1 MSGRASLQLL
11 AVAGLPMVQA
21 GDDLGALIGGA
32 LTREGLAL
40 QDRDVIV
47 VAQKIVS
54 KAEGRMIDLA
64 TVTPSARA
72 SVLAGEIGKD
82 PRLVELILSESVRV
96 VRTRPNLLIV
106 EHRLGFVMANAGV
119 DQSNVAPQDGVHRAL
134 LLPRDPDA
142 SADALRARLA
152 QESGARIAVIV
163 NDSFGRAWRRGT
175 CGIAI
180 GAAGLPALLDLRG
193 RPDLFGRTL
202 EVSIIGF
209 ADEIA
214 AAASLLMGQADEAR
228 PVVLVR
234 GLNWELPP
242 TNAHELVRPAAE
254 DLFQ

>member
-1 MSGRASLQLL
+1 MSGGASLQLF
-11 AVAGLPMVQA
+11 AVAGLPMVQP
-21 GDDLGALIGGA
+21 GDDLAGLLAGALA
-32 LTREGLAL
+32 RQGLAL
-40 QDRDVIV
+40 QEHDVIV

-54 KAEGRMIDLA
+54 KAEGRTVDLA

-72 SVLAGEIGKD
+72 SALAAEIGKD
-82 PRLVELILSESVRV
+82 ARLVEVILSESERV

-134 LLPRDPDA
+134 LLPRNPDA
-142 SADALRARLA
+142 SAESLRARLA
-152 QESGARIAVIV
+152 QASGARIGVII

-180 GAAGLPALLDLRG
+180 GAAGLPALVDLRG
-193 RPDLFGRTL
+193 RPDLFGRIL

-234 GLNWELPP
+234 GLDWTLPP
-242 TNAHELVRPAAE
+242 TNAHELVRPEAE
-254 DLFQ
+254 DLFR